1 MKKIEADTLIALIDG
16 LKTPESASQFCDSSI
31 LKENGIKILKRTIRS
46 MINNDEDRRDEEN
59 V

>member
-16 LKTPESASQFCDSSI
+16 LKTPESVSQFCDSDI
-31 LKENGIKILKRTIRS
+31 IKESGIKILKRTIRS
-46 MINNDEDRRDEEN
+46 MIDNEDRRDEEN